1 MIVMPIRRFSGVV
14 LAAVLAAIGP
24 AAADALKDDAIARL
38 AASHEPDVPLAVG
51 RLAVKQAGLGAARTL
66 LAQRGRD
73 AGLGRGWN
81 AAAPEWQEAEAH
93 FSAIVD
99 GVIARGIED
108 ASWLRAIWAGQAARV
123 LNAEEADEIATH
135 FATPN
140 GREQRIVVEVKVVG
154 ELLLASYTFTERIS
168 DRVPGSEREFASM
181 QTVWAEREPFRVR
194 NFEGDAGAARFGTR
208 NPGLKY
214 VRMLAIQGVD
224 AMLGHINAVCAEAVR
239 AVSDAAAQADPFI
252 EAYRLRT
259 AN

>member
-1 MIVMPIRRFSGVV
+1 MIVMQIGRLLGVV
-14 LAAVLAAIGP
+14 LTAVLGAIGP
-24 AAADALKDDAIARL
+24 AAADALKDEAIARL

-81 AAAPEWQEAEAH
+81 AAALEWNEAEAH
-93 FSAIVD
+93 FSRIVD

-108 ASWLRAIWAGQAARV
+108 PEWLRAIWTDQAARV

-135 FATPN
+135 FATLN

-168 DRVPGSEREFASM
+168 DRVPGSERDFASM

-194 NFEGDAGAARFGTR
+194 NFEGDAGAARFGSR
-208 NPGLKY
+208 NPGVKY

-239 AVSDAAAQADPFI
+239 AVSDAAAQAAPFL
-252 EAYRLRT
+252 ETYRLRT

>member
-1 MIVMPIRRFSGVV
+1 
-14 LAAVLAAIGP
+14 
-24 AAADALKDDAIARL
+24 
-38 AASHEPDVPLAVG
+38 
-51 RLAVKQAGLGAARTL
+51 L

-73 AGLGRGWN
+73 AGLDRGWN
-81 AAAPEWQEAEAH
+81 AAAPEWREAEAY
-93 FSAIVD
+93 FSGIVD

-108 ASWLRAIWAGQAARV
+108 ANWLRAIWADQAARV

-168 DRVPGSEREFASM
+168 DRVPGSEREFARM
-181 QTVWAEREPFRVR
+181 QMVWAEREPFRAR
-194 NFEGDAGAARFGTR
+194 NFEGDAGAARFGSR
-208 NPGLKY
+208 NPGVKY

-252 EAYRLRT
+252 EAYRRRT

>member
-1 MIVMPIRRFSGVV
+1 MVRPMGICSGVV
-14 LAAVLAAIGP
+14 LAAVLTAIGP
-24 AAADALKDDAIARL
+24 AAADALKDDAITRL

-51 RLAVKQAGLGAARTL
+51 RLAVKQAGLVAARTL
-66 LAQRGRD
+66 LTRRGRD
-73 AGLGRGWN
+73 ARLGRGWN
-81 AAAPEWQEAEAH
+81 AAAPEWQDAEAQ
-93 FSAIVD
+93 FSRIIDA
-99 GVIARGIED
+99 VIARGIED
-108 ASWLRAIWAGQAARV
+108 PEWLRAIWADQAAGV

-154 ELLLASYTFTERIS
+154 ELLQANYTFTSRIS
-168 DRVPGSEREFASM
+168 DQVPGSERELARM

-194 NFEGDAGAARFGTR
+194 NFEGDAGAARFGSR

-239 AVSDAAAQADPFI
+239 AVSDAAGQADPFM
-252 EAYRLRT
+252 ETYRRRT

>member
-1 MIVMPIRRFSGVV
+1 MPIRRFSGVV
-14 LAAVLAAIGP
+14 LVAVLAAVGP

-51 RLAVKQAGLGAARTL
+51 RLAVKQAGLGATRSL
-66 LAQRGRD
+66 LARRGRD
-73 AGLGRGWN
+73 AGFGRGWN

-93 FSAIVD
+93 FRGIVD
-99 GVIARGIED
+99 GIIARRIED
-108 ASWLRAIWAGQAARV
+108 ADWVRAIWNEQAARV

-168 DRVPGSEREFASM
+168 DRVPGSEREFARM
-181 QTVWAEREPFRVR
+181 QTVWAEREPFRAR
-194 NFEGDAGAARFGTR
+194 NFEGDVGAARFGSR
-208 NPGLKY
+208 NPGVKY
-214 VRMLAIQGVD
+214 VKMLAIQGVD

>member
-1 MIVMPIRRFSGVV
+1 MQIGRLLGVV
-14 LAAVLAAIGP
+14 LAAVLAAFGP
-24 AAADALKDDAIARL
+24 AAADALKDDAITRL
-38 AASHEPDVPLAVG
+38 AESHEPDVPLAVG

-93 FSAIVD
+93 FSGIVD

-108 ASWLRAIWAGQAARV
+108 ANWLRAIWAGQAARV

-181 QTVWAEREPFRVR
+181 QTVWAEREPFRAR

-252 EAYRLRT
+252 EAYRRRT
-259 AN
+259 VN